1 MPADV
6 AVPAPSG
13 GTVPRVPVLRAAVA
27 SVSALA
33 AIGGMVATPLAARGG
48 DVRAVLAWVVV
59 LGLFGGSFA
68 AAAGLGG
75 WRRASR
81 AALAVLAA
89 TVVVEAVGTRTGVP
103 FGHYDYT
110 GALGPRVALVPV
122 LVPFAWFAM
131 ALPAREVAAAIV
143 GPAARTWHRIALG
156 AVALTAWDLFLDPQ
170 MVGEGY
176 WTWPDGG
183 AYRGIPLGNYAGWL
197 LTSAGVMLL
206 LERVLPPRRASRA
219 AVAQYAAVAAMQT
232 VGFAAFFGDAVVAVV
247 GGAAMLPIAA
257 AAVVRVRRT
266 VQ

>member
-1 MPADV
+1 MA
-6 AVPAPSG
+6 
-13 GTVPRVPVLRAAVA
+13 RAAA

-33 AIGGMVATPLAARGG
+33 AIGGMIATPLAARSSGE
-48 DVRAVLAWVVV
+48 RAVLAWVVV
-59 LGLFGGSFA
+59 LGLFGGSLA

-75 WRRASR
+75 WRRAAR
-81 AALAVLAA
+81 AALAVLVA

-110 GALGPRVALVPV
+110 DALGPRIALVPV

-131 ALPAREVAAAIV
+131 ALPAREVAVAIV
-143 GPAARTWHRIALG
+143 GQDARPWHRIALG

-176 WTWPDGG
+176 WIWPDGG

-197 LTSAGVMLL
+197 LTSAGAMLL
-206 LERVLPPRRASRA
+206 LERLLPPRRASRA
-219 AVAQYAAVAAMQT
+219 AVAQYAVVAAMQT
-232 VGFAAFFGDAVVAVV
+232 VGFAVFFGDVVVAAV

-257 AAVVRVRRT
+257 AAVLRLRRSAR
-266 VQ
+266 

>member
-6 AVPAPSG
+6 TVPALPDG
-13 GTVPRVPVLRAAVA
+13 VRPRVPVARAVVA

-33 AIGGMVATPLAARGG
+33 AIGGMIATPLAARGG
-48 DVRAVLAWVVV
+48 DVRAALAWVVV

-75 WRRASR
+75 WRGAGR
-81 AALAVLAA
+81 AALVVLAV

-143 GPAARTWHRIALG
+143 GPAARPWRRIALG

-197 LTSAGVMLL
+197 LTSAAVMLL
-206 LERVLPPRRASRA
+206 LERLLPPARASRA
-219 AVAQYAAVAAMQT
+219 AVAQYAVVAVMQT
-232 VGFAAFFGDAVVAVV
+232 VGFAAFFGDAVVAAV

-257 AAVVRVRRT
+257 AAVLRVRRSAR
-266 VQ
+266 